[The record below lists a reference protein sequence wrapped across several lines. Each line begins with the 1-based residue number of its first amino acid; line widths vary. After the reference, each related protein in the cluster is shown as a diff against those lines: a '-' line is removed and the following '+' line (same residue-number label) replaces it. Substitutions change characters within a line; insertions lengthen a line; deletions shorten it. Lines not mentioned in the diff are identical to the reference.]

1 MIGMGVSKV
10 EYGGRT
16 LIDLTA
22 DSVTSDT
29 LLKGATAHNRA
40 GEKIT
45 GAKEFKTQS
54 KTATPTLSAQTFTPD
69 NGYDGLSQVIIEAI
83 PNTYIDKSKV
93 THFATGTV
101 SNVTAGQKMTVS
113 GIKDSKTGEAFT
125 VKGLVAFVE
134 PSSTQNYTVSGTGK
148 PAVCMFYRNSEITS
162 GVAIA
167 AYNAALTV
175 RANTDF
181 KNNEYIVISGNSF
194 YFIQQTSSMWGLQA
208 ATKWRWIA
216 WG

>member
-1 MIGMGVSKV
+1 MSKITVEESSLSAVADSIRSKV
-10 EYGGRT
+10 GTG
-16 LIDLTA
+16 
-22 DSVTSDT
+22 DS
-29 LLKGATAHNRA
+29 LKFPESFISAIQNI
-40 GEKIT
+40 KT
-45 GAKEFKTQS
+45 GI
-54 KTATPTLSAQTFTPD
+54 TPTGTKNITQNGTHDVTAFASAFVDVPIPD
-69 NGYDGLSQVIIEAI
+69 S
-83 PNTYIDKSKV
+83 YIDKSKV

-101 SNVTAGQKMTVS
+101 SNVTAGQKLTVS
-113 GIKDSKTGEAFT
+113 GIKDAKTGEAFD

-162 GVAIA
+162 GVALA

-181 KNNEYIVISGNSF
+181 KSNEYIVISGNSF
-194 YFIQQTSSMWGLQA
+194 YFIQQTGSMWGLQA
-208 ATKWRWIA
+208 STKWRWIA